1 MNLKELEEKLKREY
15 YLVTPTSYGSVI
27 SYVKENKNDPNW
39 DKRPFTYGISHNEDG
54 YSFFFTNE
62 RGGTLSEVKYKT
74 ENEACNNLYKR
85 LENDR
90 KKYKVKLLR
99 KIKQYL
105 TANYHLS
112 NKRVEEVAEKL
123 LKHYPIADEFY
134 RTVNFGFPLYNPVK
148 VKGYTAQS
156 LYNNYDLSILGAY
169 NYLIYLQEHPKD
181 AIKDLEMG
189 LPRR

>member
-1 MNLKELEEKLKREY
+1 MNLKELEDKLKRES
-15 YLVTPTSYGSVI
+15 YLVTSTLYGSVI
-27 SYVKENKNDPNW
+27 SYVKENKNDPDW
-39 DKRPFTYGISHNEDG
+39 DKRPFTYGISKNEDG

-62 RGGTLSEVKYKT
+62 RGGTLSEVTYKT

-148 VKGYTAQS
+148 VKGHTAQS
-156 LYNNYDLSILGAY
+156 LYNNYNLSILGAY
-169 NYLIYLQEHPKD
+169 NYLIYLEKNPEQ
-181 AIKDLEMG
+181 ALKDLKHG
-189 LPRR
+189 LPRK